1 MKPLNLDNKPC
12 SPISSNC
19 VIWQGPDIPCI
30 KLCTGD
36 TVSDVVFKLATE
48 LCTIIDQLDVSNY
61 DLSCF
66 DLASCTPQTFQ
77 ELLQFLIEQICAAQG
92 ITVPDGKIVECP
104 DCVVSVAPCFVQGTQ
119 TTMQLVDYV
128 QMIGNRLCSIVDEIA
143 SINSQITNI
152 NATLA
157 DLQFQIDN
165 LPTYTLPEIPVD
177 CILGPGNHPL
187 DVILDALMNDNLLGY
202 CALLSATGTP
212 SEINTA
218 VLSQCILD
226 TDQPLAALP
235 AVNTFSAY
243 YAGSWVAA
251 PALGASP
258 TVANAINNAWIAICD
273 IYNYLQASPTI
284 SVVDTNTI
292 NLTYTGGTL
301 EANMQDTSWIPL
313 LGFSYMSGAS
323 FKPFCRR
330 IGNVIHFKGVIFVPL
345 GTSNN
350 GGGGNI
356 LPVVNPDDY
365 NGVASGFTFNT
376 LQASSGTDPDA
387 CLLSGP
393 SYAPW
398 AIGQEALRIQF
409 ARGNNIIPP
418 GILGAGETLDGSASV
433 TGRVICE
440 RVARSADLEDDITF
454 TSVITLALS
463 STGILS
469 VTSANFNDTFRGAG
483 NCVGKTA
490 LTRQLCTTAI
500 AGQYIPE
507 YFGTAPSQFNAPAA
521 GSYQPEIVGST
532 QTYGFNQDMSRA
544 EQLGGLA
551 INISGITAF
560 VEDCSGSTPTF
571 INC

>member
-1 MKPLNLDNKPC
+1 
-12 SPISSNC
+12 
-19 VIWQGPDIPCI
+19 
-30 KLCTGD
+30 
-36 TVSDVVFKLATE
+36 
-48 LCTIIDQLDVSNY
+48 
-61 DLSCF
+61 
-66 DLASCTPQTFQ
+66 
-77 ELLQFLIEQICAAQG
+77 
-92 ITVPDGKIVECP
+92 
-104 DCVVSVAPCFVQGTQ
+104 
-119 TTMQLVDYV
+119 
-128 QMIGNRLCSIVDEIA
+128 
-143 SINSQITNI
+143 
-152 NATLA
+152 
-157 DLQFQIDN
+157 
-165 LPTYTLPEIPVD
+165 
-177 CILGPGNHPL
+177 
-187 DVILDALMNDNLLGY
+187 
-202 CALLSATGTP
+202 
-212 SEINTA
+212 
-218 VLSQCILD
+218 
-226 TDQPLAALP
+226 
-235 AVNTFSAY
+235 
-243 YAGSWVAA
+243 
-251 PALGASP
+251 
-258 TVANAINNAWIAICD
+258 
-273 IYNYLQASPTI
+273 
-284 SVVDTNTI
+284 
-292 NLTYTGGTL
+292 
-301 EANMQDTSWIPL
+301 MQDTSWIPL

-330 IGNVIHFKGVIFVPL
+330 IGNVIHFKGVIYVPL

-393 SYAPW
+393 GYAPW

-409 ARGNNIIPP
+409 ARGNSIIPP

-440 RVARSADLEDDITF
+440 RVARSADLGDDIAF

-469 VTSANFNDTFRGAG
+469 VTSSNFNDTFRGAA

-500 AGQYIPE
+500 AGEYIPE
-507 YFGTAPSQFNAPAA
+507 YFGTAPSQFNAPATGA
-521 GSYQPEIVGST
+521 YQPNLIGST